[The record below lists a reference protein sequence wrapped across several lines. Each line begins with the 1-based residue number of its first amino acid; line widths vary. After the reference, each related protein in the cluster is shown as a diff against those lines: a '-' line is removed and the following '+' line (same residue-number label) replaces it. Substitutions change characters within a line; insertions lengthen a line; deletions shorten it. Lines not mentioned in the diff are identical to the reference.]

1 MDKFKNATF
10 IYLTLVLIATFSQ
23 AHSHS
28 VIGIDFETVRTFE
41 GLNVK
46 TGRNVTFAPHS
57 YRTVRIVGENKW
69 AYRVKVFD
77 RGQDRGE
84 EYFVAKKWGRRAL
97 NIQAALHAA
106 KINETLRN
114 AGKAPEEDCCDQNV
128 FHDPTEPVTI
138 FESMRPVARPSVEQV
153 QGNWKAGCGVLANES
168 QLTNVHQKELEKCI
182 LSIQHAIVQGAR
194 NRNGSLN
201 RAAVFRNLYRK
212 LNPSEQKFAAM
223 IFTAQGEAQII
234 TRGQPPQLQEMSS
247 VMKVVENRM
256 NASNRKG
263 RTFNQLDV
271 VLDPMQFSMYN
282 ANDQSWRRVLDPGRS
297 ESYSNAVG
305 AYLQFLKAD
314 FQPKPDID
322 RVYHYHANY
331 VLPNWE
337 SQRKIITPVV
347 DGKKTRPAPSGYNER
362 TRSGR
367 RQIAKSFSRVRHIFY
382 KDIAWSR
389 RPQTPWR

>member
-1 MDKFKNATF
+1 MHKFKNVRFGLFLF
-10 IYLTLVLIATFSQ
+10 IILAAFSQ
-23 AHSHS
+23 AFSHS
-28 VIGIDFETVRTFE
+28 IIGIDFETVRSFD

-46 TGRNVTFAPHS
+46 TGRTVQFAPHA

-69 AYRVKVFD
+69 AYRVRVFD
-77 RGQDRGE
+77 RGIDRGE

-97 NIQAALHAA
+97 NIQAAQHAA
-106 KINETLRN
+106 QINETLRS
-114 AGKAPEEDCCDQNV
+114 AGRVPGPDCCDENI
-128 FHDPTEPVTI
+128 FHDPSKPSSI
-138 FESMRPVARPSVEQV
+138 FEQTRPVPRPSLEQQ

-168 QLTNVHQKELEKCI
+168 QLTNAHQQTLERCI

-194 NRNGSLN
+194 NANGSLN

-212 LNPSEQKFAAM
+212 LNPMEQKFAAM

-234 TRGQPPQLQEMSS
+234 TRGRPPQLQEMSS

-256 NASNRKG
+256 NASNQRG
-263 RTFNQLDV
+263 RQFNQLDV

-297 ESYSNAVG
+297 DSYSNAVG

-337 SQRKIITPVV
+337 SQRKMVTPIV
-347 DGKKTRPAPSGYNER
+347 DGKRTRPAPSAYNER
-362 TRSGR
+362 TRVGR
-367 RQIAKSFSRVRHIFY
+367 REIAKSFSRVRHIFY
-382 KDIAWSR
+382 KDIAWSK
-389 RPQTPWR
+389 RPRTPWR